1 MTDYNAAN
9 QDLNYMVDPLG
20 RVRFFGIYSA
30 KVVDNKDPLNKGRV
44 TLQIL
49 QPTGTATT
57 GWAPACLGAMSQTGF
72 PYGTFSTSSNQ
83 TVSAANTAT
92 VVNSSFIAQ
101 DTNKM
106 SISNGKIS
114 VQETG
119 DYFIMFSAIFTKSN
133 ANSTTADLW
142 LRKNGVNIPD
152 TNTRVTIS
160 GGGGET
166 VMTANFILDLN
177 AKDYIEFVFSS
188 PDAAT
193 KLTYYAASSNPT
205 RPAVPGIIAT
215 VNLVGKF
222 IPQPGTKVWA
232 MFEAGDPEYPV
243 WIGVQ

>member
-1 MTDYNAAN
+1 MTQDYTSPE
-9 QDLNYMVDPLG
+9 LSYMVDPLG

-30 KVVDNKDPLNKGRV
+30 KVVDNKDPLKKGRV
-44 TLQIL
+44 TLQVL

-57 GWAPACLGAMSQTGF
+57 GWAPACLGAISQTAY
-72 PYGTFSTSSNQ
+72 PYGTFSTSASQ
-83 TVSAANTAT
+83 TVAGANTAT

-101 DTNKM
+101 DVNKM
-106 SISNGKIS
+106 SLNNGKIS
-114 VQETG
+114 VEETG
-119 DYFIMFSAIFTKSN
+119 DYFVMFSAVFTKSN

-152 TNTRVTIS
+152 SNTRVTIS

-188 PDAAT
+188 PDANT

-215 VNLVGKF
+215 VNLVGKY
-222 IPQPGTKVWA
+222 IPKPGTKVWV
-232 MFEAGDPEYPV
+232 MFESGDPEYPV

>member
-1 MTDYNAAN
+1 MTQDYNSPE
-9 QDLNYMVDPLG
+9 LSYMVDPLG

-57 GWAPACLGAMSQTGF
+57 GWASPCLGAMSQTGF
-72 PYGTFSTSSNQ
+72 PYGTFTTSASQ
-83 TVSAANTAT
+83 TVAGANTAT
-92 VVNSSFIAQ
+92 VVNSSFVAQ
-101 DTNKM
+101 DVNKM
-106 SISNGKIS
+106 SLSNGKIYIEE
-114 VQETG
+114 QG
-119 DYFIMFSAIFTKSN
+119 DYFVIFSAVFTKSN

-152 TNTRVTIS
+152 SNTRVTVS
-160 GGGGET
+160 GNGGET
-166 VMTANFILDLN
+166 VMAASFILDLN
-177 AKDYIEFVFSS
+177 PKDYLEFVFSS
-188 PDAAT
+188 PDANT
-193 KLTYYAASSNPT
+193 KITYYAASSSPT

-215 VNLVGKF
+215 VNLIGKF
-222 IPQPGTKVWA
+222 VPKPGTKVWA